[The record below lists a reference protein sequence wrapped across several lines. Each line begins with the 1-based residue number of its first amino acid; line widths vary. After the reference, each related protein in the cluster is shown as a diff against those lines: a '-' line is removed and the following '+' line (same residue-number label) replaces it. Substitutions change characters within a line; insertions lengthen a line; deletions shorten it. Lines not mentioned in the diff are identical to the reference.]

1 MGSHTTKVLTSVLTM
16 HGVTRAKR
24 QLPSERYHHNIT
36 LLSHWNWGSNTRYLS
51 SILLWQ
57 WEHWLQKMHYSDAIL
72 SAMASQIT
80 GVSMVSST
88 VCPGAYKKTSMPR
101 VTVPCEGNTPVTAQ
115 FPSQRANNEGNVS
128 FWWRHHGMWCQ
139 KWHWFFIHS
148 NPCCAEF
155 ISGQE
160 NMFCFN
166 PKHRDGTG
174 NWNSLSWKLKAHL
187 SPEVGIFQVQH
198 QKSQLII
205 IVFVPQLLVLWW
217 VRIHHLE
224 TISCVRKS

>member
-1 MGSHTTKVLTSVLTM
+1 MGSHTTKVLTSFLTM

-88 VCPGAYKKTSMPR
+88 VFPGAYQRKHQCSASLALVREIHRWPLNSPHKGPITKEMFPFDDVIMECDVKNDIDFLSTATLSVPNSFQDKKICFVSIL
-101 VTVPCEGNTPVTAQ
+101 NTEMAQ
-115 FPSQRANNEGNVS
+115 VIEIVS
-128 FWWRHHGMWCQ
+128 HE
-139 KWHWFFIHS
+139 S
-148 NPCCAEF
+148 
-155 ISGQE
+155 
-160 NMFCFN
+160 
-166 PKHRDGTG
+166 
-174 NWNSLSWKLKAHL
+174 
-187 SPEVGIFQVQH
+187 
-198 QKSQLII
+198 
-205 IVFVPQLLVLWW
+205 
-217 VRIHHLE
+217 
-224 TISCVRKS
+224 